1 MYHNT
6 FIHSF
11 VDGHLGCSHVLA
23 IINTAAVNVGIH
35 MSFSIMV
42 FSGYMPNSGIVGSYG
57 SFISSFL
64 MNLHTVLHSGCI
76 NLHSHQQCKEIPI
89 SSHFPHLF
97 TLSPAFIVCR
107 FFDDGYLSNMRWYLI
122 IVLIC
127 ISLISNI
134 DHLFNVFITHL
145 FVFLREVSV

>member
-42 FSGYMPNSGIVGSYG
+42 FSGYMPNSGIVGSY
-57 SFISSFL
+57 SSFTPHFL
-64 MNLHTVLHSGCI
+64 RNLHIFLHSGCI
-76 NLHSHQQCKEIPI
+76 NLHSHQQCKRVKTILQ
-89 SSHFPHLF
+89 SYSHQD
-97 TLSPAFIVCR
+97 SMVPAQKQKYRPMEQNRKPRNKPMHVWVPYF
-107 FFDDGYLSNMRWYLI
+107 
-122 IVLIC
+122 
-127 ISLISNI
+127 
-134 DHLFNVFITHL
+134 
-145 FVFLREVSV
+145 